1 MDKTLKELNLEKSTI
16 QILNENNI
24 FNIKELWCQNKTG
37 LKQIGCT
44 PNQIKEIIISLQL
57 NGLDLN
63 KKKY

>member
-1 MDKTLKELNLEKSTI
+1 MDKTLKDLNLELNTI
-16 QILNENNI
+16 KLLNENNI
-24 FNIKELWCQNKTG
+24 FDIKELLCQNKNK

-44 PNQIKEIIISLQL
+44 PHQIKEIIISLQL

>member
-1 MDKTLKELNLEKSTI
+1 MNKTLKDLNLEKGTI
-16 QILNENNI
+16 QILNDNNI
-24 FNIKELWCQNKTG
+24 YDVNELWCQNKTR
-37 LKQIGCT
+37 LKAIGCT